1 MKHLQKLI
9 ISTTVAS
16 MAAFSLQAFAAE
28 AVPPSKAVV
37 EPAKTIKDTAAQAV
51 TPGKE
56 DVKKPVQATL
66 IPSEDALADAGP
78 KTGRI
83 SIVNRPLIAGLWGMN
98 IPGAKCVEYYNFMEN
113 GEVAIKSAGE
123 WTYGVYEYQLPET
136 QDSGSPVLGM
146 KIKYDNLQADC
157 SGNAIDQS
165 GEIQQHY
172 VKWIGKSDIE
182 FCGTEDG
189 KECYVSLR
197 KVLP

>member
-1 MKHLQKLI
+1 MKYLQKLI

-16 MAAFSLQAFAAE
+16 LSAFSLQAFAADS
-28 AVPPSKAVV
+28 AST
-37 EPAKTIKDTAAQAV
+37 AKTIKDKATQVV
-51 TPGKE
+51 TDKE
-56 DVKKPVQATL
+56 DAKKSLPTTVM
-66 IPSEDALADAGP
+66 PDDEALASAA

-83 SIVNRPLIAGLWGMN
+83 NIVNRPLIAGLWGMS

-113 GEVAIKSAGE
+113 GEVAIKSDSE

-136 QDSGSPVLGM
+136 PDTGSAVLGM

-172 VKWIGKSDIE
+172 VKWTSKSDIQ

-189 KECYVSLR
+189 KECYVTLK

>member
-9 ISTTVAS
+9 ISTTVAGLT
-16 MAAFSLQAFAAE
+16 AFSLQAFAADT
-28 AVPPSKAVV
+28 APQ
-37 EPAKTIKDTAAQAV
+37 AKTIKEPAKAIADKAAPPVPVQ
-51 TPGKE
+51 E
-56 DVKKPVQATL
+56 ESKKPVQTTL
-66 IPSEDALADAGP
+66 IPSEGALTDAAP

-83 SIVNRPLIAGLWGMN
+83 SIVNRPLIAGLWGMS

-123 WTYGVYEYQLPET
+123 WTYGAYEYQLPET
-136 QDSGSPVLGM
+136 VDSGTPILGM
-146 KIKYDNLQADC
+146 KIKYDNQQADC
-157 SGNAIDQS
+157 SGNAVDQS

-172 VKWIGKSDIE
+172 VKWVSKTNIE

-189 KECYVSLR
+189 KECYVALK